1 MSKVMILS
9 SDCHAGALPA
19 QYEEYL
25 PRRFHDEARAWWV
38 TYAREMMARAG
49 TFFDQEA
56 VDNYEEESGE
66 GRGIFSTHSLD
77 PGELS
82 DEQLLAMLSD
92 EESPFSPRR
101 GEFDMNART
110 RELDQDGVAGEVIF
124 PQMAP
129 FGAGLI
135 QYRQPI
141 SPEQNLEGNRAYNRW
156 LADFCKT
163 DPERHKG
170 VAVINVDD
178 IAVSVQE
185 IRAAHA
191 AGLDGGVLLPT
202 STGDHPFY
210 HHGRYE
216 PLWDVCE
223 ELDLP
228 LQLHSGWSPDYGDV
242 PSATPMFITEV
253 DGYAHRPF
261 PALVWSG
268 AFERHPKLRLIFT
281 EAGTTWALETLR
293 LLEYKADNPI
303 FKYFTD
309 GLSLSPTGYF
319 QRHCFFGASFLWREE
334 AKRRHELGLE
344 KLMYGTD
351 YPHLEGTFPNTLDKL
366 RETFEGYPEEE
377 LRAILGGNA
386 ASLYGFD
393 AEALA
398 PVVERVGPSVEDI
411 LGA

>member
-1 MSKVMILS
+1 MAKVMILS

-19 QYEEYL
+19 TYEEYL
-25 PRRFHDEARAWWV
+25 PRRLHDDARAWWV
-38 TYAREMMARAG
+38 TYAREMIARAG

-56 VDNYEEESGE
+56 VDAYEEESGE
-66 GRGIFSTHSLD
+66 GRGIFSSHSLD
-77 PGELS
+77 PGSLS
-82 DEQLLAMLSD
+82 DDQLLGMLSD

-101 GEFDMNART
+101 GEFDMAART

-129 FGAGLI
+129 FGGGLI

-141 SPEQNLEGNRAYNRW
+141 SPEQNLAGNRAYNRW

-178 IAVSVQE
+178 IAVSVQDV
-185 IRAAHA
+185 RDAHA

-210 HHGRYE
+210 HHDRYE

-268 AFERHPKLRLIFT
+268 AFERHPKLRMVFT

-293 LLEYKADNPI
+293 LLEYKASNPI

-334 AKRRHELGLE
+334 GKRRHELGLE

-351 YPHLEGTFPNTLDKL
+351 YPHLEGTFPNTLPKL

-377 LRAILGGNA
+377 VRAILGGNA
-386 ASLYGFD
+386 AALYGFD
-393 AEALA
+393 ADALA
-398 PVVERVGPSVEDI
+398 PVVEQIGPSVEDI
-411 LGA
+411 LGS